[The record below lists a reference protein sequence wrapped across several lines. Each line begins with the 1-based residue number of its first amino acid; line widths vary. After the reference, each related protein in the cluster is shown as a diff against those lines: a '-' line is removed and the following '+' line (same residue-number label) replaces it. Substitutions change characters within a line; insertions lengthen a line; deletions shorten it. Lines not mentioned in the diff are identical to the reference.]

1 MSLRSLL
8 AIVVL
13 GPIALIAGLIAFGVN
28 VPIPELGRDYVLRL
42 LLPEYGDQID
52 LPQIYGESDETLPL
66 VVIDAGHGGRDPG
79 AVNGDILEKDITL
92 GLALALRDAL
102 VQQGGV
108 RAALTRESD
117 ILLSLE
123 ERPDI
128 ASRMGADMFISIHAD
143 SAGGIAEVS
152 GASVYTLSREASSR
166 AAARFAQRENS
177 ADRLNG
183 ISTEGQSDEVNAILF
198 ELSQRRVQEESSNL
212 SALII
217 REGSGRVALHSQP
230 TRSANLVVLREPEL
244 PAILFEA
251 GFVTNAND
259 AQRLISAEGKSE
271 FADVMARAIRIHF
284 AGRTD
289 N

>member
-8 AIVVL
+8 VIVVF
-13 GPIALIAGLIAFGVN
+13 GPIALVAGLMALGVS

-42 LLPEYGDQID
+42 LLPEYGEQID

-79 AVNGDILEKDITL
+79 AVSGDVLEKDITL

-117 ILLSLE
+117 KLLSLE

-128 ASRMGADMFISIHAD
+128 ASRMGADMFLSIHAD
-143 SAGGIAEVS
+143 SAGDVSEVS

-166 AAARFAQRENS
+166 AAALFAQRENS

-217 REGSGRVALHSQP
+217 REGLGRVAFHSQP
-230 TRSANLVVLREPEL
+230 TRSANLVVLRGPEL
-244 PAILFEA
+244 PAVLFEA
-251 GFVTNAND
+251 GFLTNTND
-259 AQRLISAEGKSE
+259 ARRLLSEEGKSE

-284 AGRTD
+284 AGRSD

>member
-13 GPIALIAGLIAFGVN
+13 GPIALIAGLFALGVN

-52 LPQIYGESDETLPL
+52 LPQIYGESDETMPL

-79 AVNGDILEKDITL
+79 AVNGDVLEKDITL

-117 ILLSLE
+117 VLLSLE

-143 SAGGIAEVS
+143 SAGGISEVS

-198 ELSQRRVQEESSNL
+198 ELLQRRVQDESSNL

-217 REGSGRVALHSQP
+217 REGSGRVGFHSQP

-244 PAILFEA
+244 PAVLFEA
-251 GFVTNAND
+251 GFLTNAND
-259 AQRLISAEGKSE
+259 ALRLISAEGKSE

-284 AGRTD
+284 SGRSD

>member
-13 GPIALIAGLIAFGVN
+13 GPIALVAALIALGVN
-28 VPIPELGRDYVLRL
+28 VPIPEIGRDYVLRL
-42 LLPEYGDQID
+42 LLPEYGEQID

-79 AVNGDILEKDITL
+79 AVSGDILEKDITL

-102 VQQGGV
+102 VRQGGV

-117 ILLSLE
+117 ELLALE

-128 ASRMGADMFISIHAD
+128 ASRMGADMFLSIHAD
-143 SAGGIAEVS
+143 SAGDISEVS
-152 GASVYTLSREASSR
+152 GASVYILSREASSR

-183 ISTEGQSDEVNAILF
+183 ISTEGQSDEVTAILF
-198 ELSQRRVQEESSNL
+198 ELSQRRVQEESANL

-217 REGSGRVALHSQP
+217 REGAGRVAFHPQP
-230 TRSANLVVLREPEL
+230 SRSANLVVLREPEL
-244 PAILFEA
+244 PSVLFEA
-251 GFVTNAND
+251 GFVTNDDD
-259 AQRLISAEGKSE
+259 AQRLLSEEGQSE

-284 AGRTD
+284 AGRSG

>member
-183 ISTEGQSDEVNAILF
+183 ISTEGQSDEVTAILF